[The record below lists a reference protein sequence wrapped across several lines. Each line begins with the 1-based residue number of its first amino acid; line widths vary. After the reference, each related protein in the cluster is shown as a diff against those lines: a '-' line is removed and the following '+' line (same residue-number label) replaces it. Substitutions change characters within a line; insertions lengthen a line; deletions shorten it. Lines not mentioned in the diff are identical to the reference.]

1 MITKY
6 QKILFCLIVT
16 LHFQLVTIAQ
26 WNIIYSS
33 EDVLT
38 SVDFYNSEFGIIGG
52 PYNIFLTYDGGE
64 TWIDKSDIYDVT
76 VINKLAIIDDTTLI
90 VATTLPT
97 GILASSDSGLS
108 WNFINAPSDVD
119 IYREFEFFSKDT
131 IISLF
136 EYFPFVCRTYSFFD
150 TLSCNV
156 AISPFLL
163 FDISFPTSQV
173 GYVCGQEGIYRTLDG
188 ILTWEQVFNS
198 STTKIQFINPT
209 IGFALY
215 GNEFIK
221 TVDYG
226 NNWSTTDFAEEINPI
241 DIEDFTIVDD
251 SVFFI
256 IGTAVDKGKIVSSY
270 NNGTDWII
278 NDIPT
283 QIKYLFDIDCLNKDT
298 CYAIASS
305 FIEGVHMYYLLKTTN
320 GGGISTLNNQNPNFN
335 FNLNPNPATTI
346 LNLQLSL
353 KEYNYTIQTFNL
365 VGELIP
371 VNFQNNQADI
381 SHLPP
386 GIYFT
391 EVITEE
397 GRAVQK
403 WVKL

>member
-163 FDISFPTSQV
+163 FDISFPTS
-173 GYVCGQEGIYRTLDG
+173 
-188 ILTWEQVFNS
+188 
-198 STTKIQFINPT
+198 
-209 IGFALY
+209 
-215 GNEFIK
+215 
-221 TVDYG
+221 
-226 NNWSTTDFAEEINPI
+226 
-241 DIEDFTIVDD
+241 
-251 SVFFI
+251 
-256 IGTAVDKGKIVSSY
+256 
-270 NNGTDWII
+270 
-278 NDIPT
+278 
-283 QIKYLFDIDCLNKDT
+283 
-298 CYAIASS
+298 
-305 FIEGVHMYYLLKTTN
+305 
-320 GGGISTLNNQNPNFN
+320 
-335 FNLNPNPATTI
+335 
-346 LNLQLSL
+346 
-353 KEYNYTIQTFNL
+353 
-365 VGELIP
+365 
-371 VNFQNNQADI
+371 
-381 SHLPP
+381 
-386 GIYFT
+386 
-391 EVITEE
+391 
-397 GRAVQK
+397 
-403 WVKL
+403 